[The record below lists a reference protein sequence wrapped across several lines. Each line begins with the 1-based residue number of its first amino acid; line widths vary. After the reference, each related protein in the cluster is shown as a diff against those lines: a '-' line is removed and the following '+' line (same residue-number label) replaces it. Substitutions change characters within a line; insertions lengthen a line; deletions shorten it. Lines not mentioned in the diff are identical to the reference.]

1 MGTFVAAAVVR
12 LGMELPA
19 PSKPIASGKWFL
31 AILVLYG
38 GAFYLAN
45 CRSRPF
51 STLGWSILTVF
62 ALLTV
67 GGVVWGSR
75 CSSSMESSDMPDAFT
90 CPHCESALELPAA
103 PSARP
108 FLCAR
113 CGALLPNPDQPEAAP
128 AVEPDPLLVHVV
140 DDEDVRSWHPAVY
153 QAVAVLGVM
162 GTFVAAAVARLG
174 MELLAP
180 GGSLSSGYGLLAS
193 LCLYGVAFYLA
204 NCRSRPFSTLG
215 WSILTVFAL
224 LTVGLV
230 LGVVALSVWGI
241 ATLVK
246 HGII

>member
-67 GGVVWGSR
+67 G
-75 CSSSMESSDMPDAFT
+75 
-90 CPHCESALELPAA
+90 
-103 PSARP
+103 
-108 FLCAR
+108 
-113 CGALLPNPDQPEAAP
+113 
-128 AVEPDPLLVHVV
+128 
-140 DDEDVRSWHPAVY
+140 
-153 QAVAVLGVM
+153 
-162 GTFVAAAVARLG
+162 
-174 MELLAP
+174 
-180 GGSLSSGYGLLAS
+180 
-193 LCLYGVAFYLA
+193 
-204 NCRSRPFSTLG
+204 
-215 WSILTVFAL
+215 
-224 LTVGLV
+224 LV